1 MNSLFG
7 RMRAS
12 RLISTFTI
20 LATLTAGILI
30 GSVIAHGVKGQ
41 EKKAVDSSDATPL
54 KVPNPVV
61 LSSTFA
67 TIAKEVGPAVV
78 NINTESLPKE
88 NPRGRRPMQPNGPQ
102 MNGPDDQGGDDDQGQ
117 AGPGNGGGGG
127 GDDQG
132 SMQDFFNRFFGG
144 QGGGQQMNPFGGGPD
159 QGPRESLGS
168 GFIVDPRGYILTNNH
183 VVDKADRIFVKLA
196 NDPAGDQGRP
206 AKVVGVDKSTDI
218 AVIKIDTKEPL
229 PTIKMGNSDAAQVG
243 DWVLAVGSPFGLEH
257 TVTAGIVSSK
267 NRDIGGDASSQYQRF
282 IQTDAAINPGN
293 SGGPLVNMAGEVIG
307 INTAIYTQSMGYE
320 GVGFAMPSNTV
331 VSVYNDLIGP
341 NHKVTRG
348 WIGISFQ
355 PQISSAVAREYGFK
369 NGVLISAVDAG
380 GPADKAGLK
389 ADDVIVF
396 VDGHPIK
403 DGDDLVSIISA
414 HKPGESVKVGY
425 LRNGKPESTVLVV
438 GDRDKGLA
446 ARTTP
451 GAGGNNGGNDNQNAS
466 SGKLGIGIRTV
477 PPNVATRLGIK
488 GGIQIMSVKP
498 GSFADEIGLAQGWI
512 ITEVNRKPVTGD
524 EDFKSMIDSLKSG
537 DDVVF
542 VVRNPQSQNGGN
554 SYIGGT
560 LP

>member
-7 RMRAS
+7 RVRAS

-20 LATLTAGILI
+20 LVTLTAGILI

-41 EKKAVDSSDATPL
+41 EQKVDSSDATPL
-54 KVPNPVV
+54 KIPNPVV

-67 TIAKEVGPAVV
+67 TISKQVGPAVV

-88 NPRGRRPMQPNGPQ
+88 IPRGGTGRRPTQPNGQQQ
-102 MNGPDDQGGDDDQGQ
+102 MGPDDEDGGDQPGAPGQQGGNGGDD
-117 AGPGNGGGGG
+117 
-127 GDDQG
+127 
-132 SMQDFFNRFFGG
+132 SMQDFFNHFFGG
-144 QGGGQQMNPFGGGPD
+144 QGQGGQQNPFGGSPD

-196 NDPAGDQGRP
+196 NDPVGDQGRP

-331 VSVYNDLIGP
+331 VAVYNDLIGP
-341 NHKVTRG
+341 SHKVTRG

-355 PQISSAVAREYGFK
+355 PAISSAVAREYGFK
-369 NGVLISAVDAG
+369 NGVLISAVDPG

-389 ADDVIVF
+389 SDDVITS
-396 VDGHPIK
+396 VDGQPIK

-414 HKPGESVKVGY
+414 HKPGDSVKVIY
-425 LRNGKPESTVLVV
+425 LRNGKSENTVMEV

-451 GAGGNNGGNDNQNAS
+451 GVGNNNNGGDNQNVS

-477 PPNVATRLGIK
+477 PPNVVTKLGIH
-488 GGIQIMSVKP
+488 GGVQIVSVKP
-498 GSFADEIGLAQGWI
+498 GSFADEIGLGQGMI
-512 ITEVNRKPVTGD
+512 ITQVNRKPVTSD
-524 EDFKSMIDSLKSG
+524 QDFKSIIDALKSG

-542 VVRNPQSQNGGN
+542 VVRSQSQAGGN

>member
-7 RMRAS
+7 RVRAS

-20 LATLTAGILI
+20 LVTLTAGILI

-41 EKKAVDSSDATPL
+41 EQKVDSSDATPL
-54 KVPNPVV
+54 KIPNPVV

-67 TIAKEVGPAVV
+67 TIAKQVGPAVV

-88 NPRGRRPMQPNGPQ
+88 SPRGGIGRRPMQPNGQQQ
-102 MNGPDDQGGDDDQGQ
+102 MGPDDEDGGDQSGAPGQQGGNGGDD
-117 AGPGNGGGGG
+117 
-127 GDDQG
+127 
-132 SMQDFFNRFFGG
+132 SMQDFFNHFFGG
-144 QGGGQQMNPFGGGPD
+144 QGQGQQNPFGGSPD

-196 NDPAGDQGRP
+196 NDPIGDQGRP

-331 VSVYNDLIGP
+331 VAVYNDLIGP
-341 NHKVTRG
+341 SHKVTRG

-355 PQISSAVAREYGFK
+355 PAISSAVAREYGFK
-369 NGVLISAVDAG
+369 NGVLISAVDPG

-389 ADDVIVF
+389 SDDVITS
-396 VDGHPIK
+396 VDGQPIK

-414 HKPGESVKVGY
+414 HKPGDSVKVIY
-425 LRNGKPESTVLVV
+425 LRNGKSENTVLEV

-446 ARTTP
+446 ARTTS
-451 GAGGNNGGNDNQNAS
+451 GVGNNNNGGDNQNVS

-477 PPNVATRLGIK
+477 PPNVVTKLGIH
-488 GGIQIMSVKP
+488 GGVQIVSVKP
-498 GSFADEIGLAQGWI
+498 GSFADEIGLGQGMI
-512 ITEVNRKPVTGD
+512 ITQVNRKPVTND
-524 EDFKSMIDSLKSG
+524 QDFKSIIDALKSG

-542 VVRNPQSQNGGN
+542 VVRSQSQAGGN

>member
-7 RMRAS
+7 RVRAS

-20 LATLTAGILI
+20 LVTLTAGILI

-41 EKKAVDSSDATPL
+41 EQKVDSSDATPL
-54 KVPNPVV
+54 KIPNPVV

-67 TIAKEVGPAVV
+67 TISKQVGPAVV

-88 NPRGRRPMQPNGPQ
+88 TPRGGTGRRPTQPNGQQQ
-102 MNGPDDQGGDDDQGQ
+102 MGPDDEDGGDQPGAPGQQGGNGGDD
-117 AGPGNGGGGG
+117 
-127 GDDQG
+127 
-132 SMQDFFNRFFGG
+132 SMQDFFNHFFGG
-144 QGGGQQMNPFGGGPD
+144 QGQGGQQNPFGGSPD

-196 NDPAGDQGRP
+196 NDPVGDQGRP

-331 VSVYNDLIGP
+331 VAVYNDLIGP
-341 NHKVTRG
+341 SHKVTRG

-355 PQISSAVAREYGFK
+355 PAISSAVAREYGFK
-369 NGVLISAVDAG
+369 NGVLISAVDPG

-389 ADDVIVF
+389 SDDVITS
-396 VDGHPIK
+396 VDGQPIK

-414 HKPGESVKVGY
+414 HKPGDSVKVIY
-425 LRNGKPESTVLVV
+425 LRNGKSENTVMEV

-451 GAGGNNGGNDNQNAS
+451 GVGNNNNGGDNQNVS

-477 PPNVATRLGIK
+477 PPNVVTKLGIH
-488 GGIQIMSVKP
+488 GGVQIVSVKP
-498 GSFADEIGLAQGWI
+498 GSFADEIGLGQGMI
-512 ITEVNRKPVTGD
+512 ITQVNRKPVTSD
-524 EDFKSMIDSLKSG
+524 QDFKSIIDALKSG

-542 VVRNPQSQNGGN
+542 VVRSQSQAGGN